1 MNDRARP
8 VTMVKLKHH
17 EACRAQRL
25 AAFRGWRAFQRLT
38 ETFGNVKGRR
48 HVFRRPLL
56 GYLAYFR
63 KRGLSAALGLWEAA
77 FHDARGL
84 VSPSPPP
91 TSIPSS
97 FAVIANRSWASAM

>member
-25 AAFRGWRAFQRLT
+25 AAFCGWRAFQRLT

-48 HVFRRPLL
+48 HVVRRPLL

-63 KRGLSAALGLWEAA
+63 KRGHSAAPGLWEGG
-77 FHDARGL
+77 FPDARGL
-84 VSPSPPP
+84 VSPSPAA
-91 TSIPSS
+91 TSIASP
-97 FAVIANRSWASAM
+97 FAVS